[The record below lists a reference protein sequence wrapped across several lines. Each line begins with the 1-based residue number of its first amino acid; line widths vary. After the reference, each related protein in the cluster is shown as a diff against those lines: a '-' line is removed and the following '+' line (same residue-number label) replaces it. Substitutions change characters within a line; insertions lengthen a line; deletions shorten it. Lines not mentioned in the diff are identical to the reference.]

1 VAAPATPM
9 HAKRSAVRPY
19 RIALIVS
26 LVANVLLITGFWLY
40 LHYAGTISMIQDVI
54 GIFE

>member
-1 VAAPATPM
+1 M

>member
-1 VAAPATPM
+1 VAAPATLM